1 MDVKGCSTV
10 YILNRN
16 TEEEEVQIERVS
28 FNVFRGNI
36 WYSFGLFYLKRL
48 CFPPNMNAA

>member
-1 MDVKGCSTV
+1 MEMYKAEHYT
-10 YILNRN
+10 NRK
-16 TEEEEVQIERVS
+16 TDGKKVQIERVS
-28 FNVFRGNI
+28 FNIFRGNI